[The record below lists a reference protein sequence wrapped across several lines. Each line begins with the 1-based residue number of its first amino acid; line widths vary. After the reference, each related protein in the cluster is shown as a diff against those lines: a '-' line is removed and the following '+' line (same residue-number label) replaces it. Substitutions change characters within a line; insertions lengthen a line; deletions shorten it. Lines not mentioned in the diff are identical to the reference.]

1 MPRIDRLSPAAA
13 AHSLAAAGQ
22 QLKAWWSAERDKSV
36 DPPGLYGKLSL
47 FSFIVFCLNVLFLLG
62 LYLVVNYQ
70 PLAVGEGSPA
80 ELLTAVLFG
89 VSSLTLFLAAGAAG
103 RGWLRL
109 LYILAGLGALF
120 IAGEELSWGQ
130 HILGFANPNFL
141 EGTNAQRETNLH
153 NNYALLGI
161 SYFLYSAVPTLL
173 YVVTIAAFILGKY
186 RLGALPLPSLWL
198 AFFFA
203 LSLNLDDGL
212 SLTEIAG
219 LAGRHLLLILGI
231 FLGAALLSRDKR
243 LLLVVLAVITL
254 SGAAFY
260 LRDQFSQYRWL
271 VAYGE
276 LGEYLLSLAVF
287 LYSLQ
292 LLRDSGGARWLAW
305 SRRIKAHWFRPGGR
319 AAELLPPLDQYESRR
334 QPGRGWGYHSWRWAW
349 PAASLAV
356 VLSSIGLVLFDRQL
370 TAGLEREYREL
381 TTGPPTAQSGLWRIY
396 HTSGQLT
403 YIENAVCPRLDNP
416 LITPDDHRFFL
427 HIIPIHQNDLPLAAR
442 APGFQNRNFKYPEE
456 IERFLSADERCMATI
471 ELPNY
476 PIAQI
481 HTGQMVRQSSNAGSR
496 SRWRQLWKVSLDLD
510 ADYYR
515 AAYQPI
521 AAGRAGPPL
530 TPAEFDLYRYNNA
543 LYYFKESCAPADTAD
558 RFFLHIVPLRV
569 DDLPAERQPFRFSN
583 RDFDFNRRGHWFDG
597 KCLAI
602 VPLPDY
608 PIAEIRTGQQ
618 VDGMPAWA
626 TRVNFAGEYYR
637 DTYRSIRDATPAA
650 RAVFDLYRQD
660 NILYYLK
667 ESCVAADTDA
677 RFFLHLIPDNPE
689 DLPAAERDLGF
700 ANRDFDFDRQGQR
713 FDRKCVA
720 VAELPDYP
728 IAEIRTGQFTP
739 SGPVWEVAL
748 PAEN

>member
-13 AHSLAAAGQ
+13 GNALAAAGR
-22 QLKAWWSAERDKSV
+22 QLKAWWPAGQAESLT
-36 DPPGLYGKLSL
+36 PPGLYDQLSL
-47 FSFIVFCLNVLFLLG
+47 FSFVGFCLNVLVLLG

-103 RGWLRL
+103 RGCLRL

-120 IAGEELSWGQ
+120 VAGEELSWGQ
-130 HILGFANPNFL
+130 HIFAFATPNFL

-153 NNYALLGI
+153 NNYDLSGVF
-161 SYFLYSAVPTLL
+161 SFLYTTIPTLL
-173 YVVTIAAFILGKY
+173 YVATIAAFTLRKY

-203 LSLNLDDGL
+203 LSLNLDVGL

-231 FLGAALLSRDKR
+231 FLGVALLSRDKH

-254 SGAAFY
+254 SGVAFY

-292 LLRDSGGARWLAW
+292 LLRDSGGARWLPW

-319 AAELLPPLDQYESRR
+319 AAELLPPHPTDISVSS
-334 QPGRGWGYHSWRWAW
+334 GRGWQYHSWRWAW
-349 PAASLAV
+349 PAACLAV

-381 TTGPPTAQSGLWRIY
+381 TAGPPTAQSGLWRIY
-396 HTSGQLT
+396 HTSDGRLT

-416 LITPDDHRFFL
+416 LIIPDEHRFFL

-442 APGFQNRNFKYPEE
+442 AAGFQNRNFKHPEE
-456 IERFLSADERCMATI
+456 VERFLSADGRCMATV
-471 ELPNY
+471 ELPDY

-496 SRWRQLWKVSLDLD
+496 SRWRQLWKVPLDLD

-521 AAGRAGPPL
+521 AAGQAGPPL

-543 LYYFKESCAPADTAD
+543 LYYLKESCAPADTAD

-583 RDFDFNRRGHWFDG
+583 LDFDFNRRGHWFDG

-618 VDGMPAWA
+618 VDGMPVWA
-626 TRVNFAGEYYR
+626 TRLNFAVEYYR
-637 DTYRSIRDATPAA
+637 DAYQSIKDATPAS
-650 RAVFDLYRQD
+650 RSVFNLYRQD

-667 ESCVAADTDA
+667 ESCTAGDTDA
-677 RFFLHLIPDNPE
+677 RFFLHLIPENPD
-689 DLPAAERDLGF
+689 DLPAAEQTSGF
-700 ANRDFDFDRQGQR
+700 ANRDFNFNQQGHR

-739 SGPVWEVAL
+739 SGPVWAAVL
-748 PAEN
+748 LAEN